1 VYTAGDDNAS
11 GQAKR
16 KAYLQGVAAGGDT
29 LPKEGANVPDVK
41 LREKGRKVSGSNELR
56 LRAAVAALS
65 AVLSQLPEQTDD
77 GDGEEGKTAA
87 KESLTPELVAA
98 LKEVKGLLESLVEA
112 EGGGHTDA
120 FTKMGADAQNAHLKD
135 KHGASGDQEVPA
147 KRIAA
152 HSADH
157 KDTPDH
163 SSDKK
168 ESADIDIL
176 GDTVPLVEKAL
187 RADGTHPIK
196 IIAPG
201 WGSSGHYSKEVLQR
215 DGPKIFP
222 VGTKMFWDHPTRT
235 EESDRPERS
244 IRDMA
249 AVTVT
254 APRYMDAGPDGPGL
268 YADAK
273 PLTQYAESIEELA
286 KHIGV
291 SIRAAGRA
299 VHGEAEGRHGP
310 IIQEMTHGH
319 SIDYVTQAGAGG
331 KICQLFESK
340 RQGGTRPPV
349 PENDDNPEDDMTE
362 AQQRELQEAKAQV
375 ARLQE
380 MLLFRES
387 RDFIE
392 AQLRGQANP
401 LPEPT
406 IRRLAEALAHDPPV
420 VCTDNLLSESIP
432 GTLDKTKMIARI
444 KEGIKAEAAYI
455 QAITG
460 AGTVRGFGGTPSQ
473 EVSEA
478 DQLKSRTEAF
488 KLLGLSESTAKL
500 AAQGRG

>member
-1 VYTAGDDNAS
+1 MPD
-11 GQAKR
+11 K
-16 KAYLQGVAAGGDT
+16 T
-29 LPKEGANVPDVK
+29 LT
-41 LREKGRKVSGSNELR
+41 EKGRKVSGSNELR

-65 AVLSQLPEQTDD
+65 AVLSQLPEQADDEGDD
-77 GDGEEGKTAA
+77 GEGKTSA
-87 KESLTPELVAA
+87 KESDSLGDGPARAAAFVKDLFSQGPDPSPEHWAA
-98 LKEVKGLLESLVEA
+98 VFAKYPAGPPEEIDEA
-112 EGGGHTDA
+112 DGGHTDA
-120 FTKMGADAQNAHLKD
+120 FAKMGGDAQSAHLKD
-135 KHGASGDQEVPA
+135 KHGSKSDEQVPA

-163 SSDKK
+163 SGDSK
-168 ESADIDIL
+168 ESVGEVEIL

-222 VGTKMFWDHPTRT
+222 VGTKMFWDHPTLE
-235 EESDRPERS
+235 EESNRPERS
-244 IRDMA
+244 VRDMA

-291 SIRAAGRA
+291 SIRASGRA
-299 VHGEAEGRHGP
+299 VHGEADGKRGP

-331 KICQLFESK
+331 KICQLFESR

-349 PENDDNPEDDMTE
+349 PKTDTEDEMTE
-362 AQQRELQEAKAQV
+362 AQQKELQEAKAQV

-392 AQLRGQANP
+392 AQLRGQASP

-420 VCTDNLLSESIP
+420 VGTDNLLSESIP
-432 GTLDKTKMIARI
+432 GALDKKKMIDRI
-444 KEGIKAEAAYI
+444 KEGIKAEMAYI

-460 AGTVRGFGGTPSQ
+460 AGAVRGLGGTMQTQ

-478 DQLKSRTEAF
+478 DTLKSRQEAF
-488 KLLGLSESTAKL
+488 TLLGLSESTAKL
-500 AAQGRG
+500 AAQGRGR